1 LPSKQRF
8 QVRVLV
14 GLQKIRLTKNKNM
27 KTLFLC
33 VLICLGSVTI
43 IGRENL
49 NFSVNGELPTLSKQ
63 NLWCQIKESG
73 IKFPEFV
80 FAQAVLESGHFTS
93 NLFKLN
99 NNLFGMRIPTKR
111 ETVAVGRSKSG
122 YAIYDHWTQSVNDYM
137 LFQNYVIN
145 VRGYNTKE
153 KYIGYLNR
161 LYSESDGYVKKLN
174 TIIKNHKSILDI

>member
-1 LPSKQRF
+1 
-8 QVRVLV
+8 
-14 GLQKIRLTKNKNM
+14 M
-27 KTLFLC
+27 KTLFLST
-33 VLICLGSVTI
+33 LICLGSITM
-43 IGRENL
+43 IGRES
-49 NFSVNGELPTLSKQ
+49 FKSPIKEELPTLSKQ

-73 IKFPEFV
+73 LKFPEFV
-80 FAQAVLESGHFTS
+80 FAQALLESGHFTS
-93 NLFKLN
+93 KLTKLN

-111 ETVAVGRSKSG
+111 ETVAIGKSRSG
-122 YAIYDHWTQSVNDYM
+122 YAIYDHWTQSVEDYL
-137 LFQNYVIN
+137 LFQDYVIN